1 MSVFHKL
8 SLQDYVNEDA
18 YFGDI
23 SIAAPPVVEFGN
35 IIPPVESAS
44 ESRSS
49 RITFDPLPDL
59 AARRRQQT
67 LVGSDAHW
75 VNKDQLRP
83 KISKV
88 DRERS
93 DSVGSIEGDK
103 VQDLSM
109 EMVKLDRLVGKA
121 FLFEAILIKAF
132 LFISLS
138 YCFFY
143 LIIMK
148 NEM

>member
-1 MSVFHKL
+1 
-8 SLQDYVNEDA
+8 VNEDA

-44 ESRSS
+44 ESRTTS
-49 RITFDPLPDL
+49 RIIFDPLPDL
-59 AARRRQQT
+59 AARRRQMQIA
-67 LVGSDAHW
+67 GSDNHW

-103 VQDLSM
+103 VLDLSM
-109 EMVKLDRLVGKA
+109 EMVKLDRLVGETVFYFIGPL
-121 FLFEAILIKAF
+121 FLINLNCKHN
-132 LFISLS
+132 
-138 YCFFY
+138 Y
-143 LIIMK
+143 LIFIYDLHYIL
-148 NEM
+148 